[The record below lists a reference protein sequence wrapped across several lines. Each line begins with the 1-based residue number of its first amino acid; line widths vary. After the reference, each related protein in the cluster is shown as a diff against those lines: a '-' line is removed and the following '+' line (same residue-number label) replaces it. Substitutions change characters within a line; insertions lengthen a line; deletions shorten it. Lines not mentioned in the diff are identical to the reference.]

1 MKPQILNLALHRTG
15 RLMFCLALIC
25 AGMRTV
31 AQAHDPGLSSAT
43 VTIQP
48 ERIQV
53 ELIFSKVDA
62 AILLKSFANNDEM
75 PDAKQLAAGLE
86 KFAADSLELELDGQI
101 VSAKSVRSGADEFE
115 NIMFSLVMAAARRE
129 QFRCA
134 QNGSPFCRQATG
146 YSFPFKGKMAQWT
159 WDAC

>member
-1 MKPQILNLALHRTG
+1 MKPQILKAARHRTR

-101 VSAKSVRSGADEFE
+101 VSAKSVRSGADESE

-129 QFRCA
+129 QLRCA
-134 QNGSPFCRQATG
+134 QNGSPFCE
-146 YSFPFKGKMAQWT
+146 
-159 WDAC
+159 D